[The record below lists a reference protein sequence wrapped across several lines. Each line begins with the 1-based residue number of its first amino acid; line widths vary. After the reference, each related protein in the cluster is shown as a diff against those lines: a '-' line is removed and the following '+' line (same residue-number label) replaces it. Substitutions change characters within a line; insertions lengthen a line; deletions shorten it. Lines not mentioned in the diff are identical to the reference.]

1 LPRRE
6 LATGLV
12 VVGDLIGEGVARE
25 EAVVGDVPNLA
36 ARLQALVGPGGVVT
50 VFLASDAASY
60 VTGTVLFADGGR
72 TATGGSP
79 RPGM

>member
-1 LPRRE
+1 
-6 LATGLV
+6 V

-36 ARLQALVGPGGVVT
+36 ARLQVLVGPGGVT